1 VRRVRRVT
9 AALLVVVTSCVITT
23 AVVGVW
29 SRNTAL
35 DTDRW
40 VRTVGPLAEDPA
52 VQEALGSWVTDE
64 IMRLIDVDAYVERV
78 LPDEGGALAGPLAVA
93 LRGFVGERV
102 DTYLASDTFDRLWR
116 DANRQVHRL
125 VVAVLEGD
133 TDDVRIEGDRVEVN
147 LVPVVNAILADIA
160 DASPEILGVQVD
172 LPTVTVDEVP
182 EEAIERI
189 EAALGREVPDDLGQF
204 TVFEAQRLNEVQDAV
219 SLFEEVVEL
228 AVVASGVL
236 VVLTLGVS
244 PRRRRTMLQLCV
256 GVVLGVVFVRRI
268 GLWVEGEVV
277 AAVDPDHQDATRVV
291 AGAFVSSLAD
301 ATTLVAVV
309 VTAVAAVALVTGPYG
324 WATASRRR
332 AASLVRGAS
341 RPVRA
346 AAPMGDGTGGWGRTG
361 RDVPALA
368 GVVTA
373 IVILLVVDLSWWGI
387 VVLGLVLGAF
397 ELVVGLL
404 GASSREQS
412 PRPG

>member
-1 VRRVRRVT
+1 VRGVRRVT
-9 AALLVVVTSCVITT
+9 AALLVVVTSFVITA

-29 SRNTAL
+29 SRSTAL
-35 DTDRW
+35 DTDDW

-102 DTYLASDTFDRLWR
+102 DAYLASDTFDRLWR

-204 TVFEAQRLNEVQDAV
+204 TVFEAQRLDEVQDAV

-236 VVLTLGVS
+236 LALTLGVS

-256 GVVLGVVFVRRI
+256 GVVLGVVLVRRI
-268 GLWVEGEVV
+268 GLWAEGEVV

-309 VTAVAAVALVTGPYG
+309 VIAVAAVALVTGPYG

-332 AASLVRGAS
+332 VLSLVRGAG

-346 AAPMGDGTGGWGRTG
+346 AAPMGDGPGEWGRTG
-361 RDVPALA
+361 QDVSALA

-373 IVILLVVDLSWWGI
+373 IVILVVVDLSWWGI
-387 VVLGLVLGAF
+387 VVLGVVLGAF

-412 PRPG
+412 PGPG